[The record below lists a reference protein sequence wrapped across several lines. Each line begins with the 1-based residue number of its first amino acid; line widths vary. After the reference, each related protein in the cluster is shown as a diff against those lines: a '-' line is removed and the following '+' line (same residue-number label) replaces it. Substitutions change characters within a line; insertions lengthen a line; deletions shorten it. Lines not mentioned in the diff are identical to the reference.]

1 MKTLL
6 LLIMLFLTGCAT
18 FSSEQFQASGAKAS
32 GFCIK
37 GGYAM
42 AGGEVVGA
50 KVNDDFIGVVVVT
63 QDCDVTIQSFPQ
75 PIKLPESNLR
85 F

>member
-6 LLIMLFLTGCAT
+6 IIILLFLTGCAT

-50 KVNDDFIGVVVVT
+50 KVNDDFKGAVIVT
-63 QDCDVTIQSFPQ
+63 PDCAIEITS
-75 PIKLPESNLR
+75 E
-85 F
+85 